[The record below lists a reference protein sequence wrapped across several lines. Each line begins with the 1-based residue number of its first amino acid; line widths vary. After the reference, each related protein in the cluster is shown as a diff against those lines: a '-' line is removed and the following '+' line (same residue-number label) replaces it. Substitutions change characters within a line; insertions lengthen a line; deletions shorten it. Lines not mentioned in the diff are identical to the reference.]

1 MVQWFM
7 VISMSLN
14 LLQTEFTLIENE
26 NNHGF
31 LPLIY
36 SFWHNELT
44 ISVILLTC
52 HYIECAMKNHLSVA
66 LHGKTSQLNCYS
78 LIVASEVSW
87 IPCNTDMTFFI
98 PPLYLIPYDSWLEF
112 GNVNWRE
119 ARINKK
125 TIYIYLNQTRCLVG
139 TRRYWKF
146 WITWTHCNAPR
157 LTRL

>member
-1 MVQWFM
+1 MRRSFMVQWFM

-26 NNHGF
+26 SNHGF

-112 GNVNWRE
+112 GNVNWRG

-125 TIYIYLNQTRCLVG
+125 NYLYIPESDGVFGRDMSLLKILNHL
-139 TRRYWKF
+139 
-146 WITWTHCNAPR
+146 NS
-157 LTRL
+157 L